1 MYKVQS
7 VLINKHKYTLREAEN
22 FILDSRYFK
31 LKKMDETK
39 NEYRFRQ
46 IDPNYLHRQGYN
58 KIITKKLG
66 RNSGIE
72 LVIYYKE

>member
-22 FILDSRYFK
+22 FIINAKFK
-31 LKKMDETK
+31 LKKVDETK

-46 IDPNYLHRQGYN
+46 LDPYYLWRQGYN
-58 KIITKKLG
+58 KIITKKIG
-66 RNSGIE
+66 HKSGVE
-72 LVIYYKE
+72 LIIYYKE